1 MKDYLKKMPAFE
13 KTKIKRDMLEHDKV
27 RRAVEQSGHQA
38 IMISE
43 ENLLRSL
50 NTTLH
55 TKPNKG
61 PVWVFGY
68 GSLIWNPMLE
78 YVVKRPARIR
88 GYHRGFYCW
97 SRINRGS
104 PEKPGLVLALDRG
117 GSCRGLAY
125 QLNLKSAQKEL
136 LILWRREMLGK
147 VYVPKWV
154 RAETQEGIVD
164 AITFVIDRSSTAY
177 TGKLEEDRIV
187 SIAMEAFGHYGT
199 CFDYLMETAKSLKQE
214 NIQDKKIFRLADKL
228 STRGGYFS
236 NSDNEPPNKEQ
247 R

>member
-1 MKDYLKKMPAFE
+1 MEGYLKKMPALE
-13 KTKIKRDMLEHDKV
+13 KTKIRRDMLEHDTV
-27 RRAVEQSGHQA
+27 RQAVEQSGHQA

-43 ENLLRSL
+43 EDLLKSL
-50 NTTLH
+50 DTTLRK
-55 TKPNKG
+55 KPNTG

-78 YVVKRPARIR
+78 YVTKRPARIR

-125 QLNLKSAQKEL
+125 ELNTESVKKEL

-154 RAETQEGIVD
+154 RAETQEGYVD
-164 AITFVIDRSSTAY
+164 AITFVIDRSSAAY
-177 TGKLEEDRIV
+177 TGKLDEDRVV
-187 SIAMEAFGHYGT
+187 SIAIEASGHYGT
-199 CFDYLMETAKSLKQE
+199 CSDYLIETAKSLKHE
-214 NIQDKKIFRLADKL
+214 NIQDKKIFRLANKL
-228 STRGGYFS
+228 LTRKGHFS
-236 NSDNEPPNKEQ
+236 NTDNEPTNNK
-247 R
+247 